1 MNVNFA
7 ESFHSITLKWE
18 TDKISFYLDT
28 QTQPYVVWDKNNLSD
43 FNTYYWPFNENFH
56 LIFNVAVGGNNG
68 GQPEINSTTKTLIP
82 SVLIKIVLIIIF
94 QTNIEC

>member
-1 MNVNFA
+1 M
-7 ESFHSITLKWE
+7 E

-56 LIFNVAVGGNNG
+56 LILMLLLAVIMVVSLISIL
-68 GQPEINSTTKTLIP
+68 QQRRLIP
-82 SVLIKIVLIIIF
+82 SVQIKTVLIMIF